1 MDQIKREIN
10 DVLFPELL
18 MAYHGERH
26 ESHLFTRHMDVS
38 LKELKNRLRR
48 FQVGQD
54 DIVKSSRFLT
64 NDLSEIAKQLH
75 TCLEQNYAKIED
87 WHKSRRMGKLEISCV
102 FPSPIGECIV
112 KNTDWNETFQE
123 SVLVVIL
130 VESDIPGRLFRILT
144 AYPDATLDEIDV
156 IYDAIDL
163 FQANRH

>member
-26 ESHLFTRHMDVS
+26 ESHLFTRHMNVS

-75 TCLEQNYAKIED
+75 TCL
-87 WHKSRRMGKLEISCV
+87 

-112 KNTDWNETFQE
+112 KNAVWNETFQE

-144 AYPDATLDEIDV
+144 AYPDATLDEIDI

>member
-26 ESHLFTRHMDVS
+26 ESHLFTRHMNVS

-48 FQVGQD
+48 FQIGQD

-87 WHKSRRMGKLEISCV
+87 WHKSRRMGKTGNFLRIPFSNRR
-102 FPSPIGECIV
+102 CIV
-112 KNTDWNETFQE
+112 KK
-123 SVLVVIL
+123 
-130 VESDIPGRLFRILT
+130 R
-144 AYPDATLDEIDV
+144 
-156 IYDAIDL
+156 
-163 FQANRH
+163 